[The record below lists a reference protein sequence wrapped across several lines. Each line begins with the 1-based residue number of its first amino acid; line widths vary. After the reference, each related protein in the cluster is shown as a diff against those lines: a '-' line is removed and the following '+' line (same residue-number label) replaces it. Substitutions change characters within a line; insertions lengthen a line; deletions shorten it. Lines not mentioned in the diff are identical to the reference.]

1 MVGHMEKNKARK
13 GVIILRF
20 LDFSFKKGHHLGMRN
35 ECLVIMKSPF
45 GVIKMLWNYIEV
57 MIIQLCGCNINAN
70 ELCIKMGNFLLYE
83 FFSSIIKVIRTGFY
97 FIFLKVTFDKD
108 LKEVREGVPFSF
120 KKNSIYEQVR

>member
-1 MVGHMEKNKARK
+1 
-13 GVIILRF
+13 
-20 LDFSFKKGHHLGMRN
+20 
-35 ECLVIMKSPF
+35 
-45 GVIKMLWNYIEV
+45 